1 MVNVLRCFLI
11 CISFCHISVEQNEF
25 SRPLFS
31 SPLDIAVQCYSVLG
45 FVSFLSFDSSVFLY
59 LLTILNCRC
68 KSKHSL
74 YNKIF
79 SDWLT
84 HVNFFEMISVTFLT
98 FSESV

>member
-11 CISFCHISVEQNEF
+11 CISFCHVCPSVEQNEF

-45 FVSFLSFDSSVFLY
+45 FVSFLSCDSSVFSC
-59 LLTILNCRC
+59 LLTILNCSH

-74 YNKIF
+74 
-79 SDWLT
+79 
-84 HVNFFEMISVTFLT
+84 
-98 FSESV
+98 